1 MRFSRKIG
9 AAVSAVRRAGAV
21 HTLDSIIHFYHIN
34 DMIVPGSTYLNMSLS
49 LRRGDYEK
57 DEEGINTMTRL
68 GENIV
73 WLLEK
78 LK

>member
-1 MRFSRKIG
+1 
-9 AAVSAVRRAGAV
+9 
-21 HTLDSIIHFYHIN
+21 
-34 DMIVPGSTYLNMSLS
+34 MIVPGSTYWGMSLA
-49 LRRGDYEK
+49 RDKGEFAK
-57 DEEGINTMTRL
+57 DEEGVKTMERL